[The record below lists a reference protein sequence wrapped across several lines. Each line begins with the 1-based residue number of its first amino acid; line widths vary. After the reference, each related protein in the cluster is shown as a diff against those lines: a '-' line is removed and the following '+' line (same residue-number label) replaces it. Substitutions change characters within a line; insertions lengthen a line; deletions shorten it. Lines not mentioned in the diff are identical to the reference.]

1 VKKNKIWQKNK
12 TKMQNKL
19 FLRDKLSNTVGD
31 KALDFKSI
39 DDVIVLNKKERK
51 RIFRRNKAMNFLLNT
66 LCK

>member
-1 VKKNKIWQKNK
+1 MKKNKIWQKNK
-12 TKMQNKL
+12 TKMQNKI

-51 RIFRRNKAMNFLLNT
+51 RILRRNKAMNFLLNT